1 MKDFPYRYVSPD
13 SNTSSQHA
21 VIVLPEIYGLNDF
34 VRSVA
39 DRAAQELGAIGVGL
53 DHFYAVNGQ
62 VNTIAYDEQEK
73 GMALMQAVTGE
84 DFIELLGKTIDSITM
99 EYPMAK
105 NITVLGFCFG
115 GKLAYLSGVDKRV
128 ATIVSF
134 YGGASLAPDFYQGKS
149 AVRSLVDARKDDADL
164 RVLGLF
170 GEQDEL
176 IPLQDREAIHDTLSG
191 AGIKCEIRA
200 LKAGHAFFNQDRA
213 DRYDASA
220 AEVAWRDSV
229 IPFLA

>member
-1 MKDFPYRYVSPD
+1 MKDFPYLYVSPD

-53 DHFYAVNGQ
+53 DHFYAVDNQ
-62 VNTIAYDEQEK
+62 VHTIGYDEHEK
-73 GMALMQAVTGE
+73 GVKLMQAVTGE
-84 DFIELLGKTIDSITM
+84 TYLSLLGKTIDSIIG
-99 EYPMAK
+99 EYPSVVD
-105 NITVLGFCFG
+105 ITVLGFCFG

-128 ATIVSF
+128 TTIVSF

-191 AGIKCEIRA
+191 AGIQCEIRA

-213 DRYDASA
+213 DRYNASA

-229 IPFLA
+229 IPFLT

>member
-1 MKDFPYRYVSPD
+1 MKDFPYLYVSPD

-62 VNTIAYDEQEK
+62 ENTIAYDEQEK
-73 GMALMQAVTGE
+73 GMTLMQAVTGE
-84 DFIELLGKTIDSITM
+84 GFIELLGKTIDSIMM

-128 ATIVSF
+128 TTIVSF

-191 AGIKCEIRA
+191 AGINCEIRV

-213 DRYDASA
+213 DRYNASA
-220 AEVAWRDSV
+220 AEVAWRNSV

>member
-1 MKDFPYRYVSPD
+1 MKDFPYLYVSPD

-73 GMALMQAVTGE
+73 GMTLMQAVTGE
-84 DFIELLGKTIDSITM
+84 GFIELLGKTIDSIMM

-128 ATIVSF
+128 TTIVSF

-191 AGIKCEIRA
+191 AGINCEIRV

-213 DRYDASA
+213 DRYNASA
-220 AEVAWRDSV
+220 AEVAWRNSV

>member
-1 MKDFPYRYVSPD
+1 MKDFPYLYVSPD

-73 GMALMQAVTGE
+73 GMTLMQAVTGE
-84 DFIELLGKTIDSITM
+84 GFIELLGKTIDSIMM

-128 ATIVSF
+128 TTIVSF

-191 AGIKCEIRA
+191 AGINCEIRA

-213 DRYDASA
+213 DRYNASA
-220 AEVAWRDSV
+220 AEVAWRNSV